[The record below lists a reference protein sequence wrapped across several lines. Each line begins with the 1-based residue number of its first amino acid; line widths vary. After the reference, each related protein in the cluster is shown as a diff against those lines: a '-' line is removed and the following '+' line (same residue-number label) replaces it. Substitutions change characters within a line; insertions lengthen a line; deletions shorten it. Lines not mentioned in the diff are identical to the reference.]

1 MNAKRGEN
9 ATSPSAPEG
18 LTRAPGKG
26 AASWLLLLV
35 FSGLLGAWLWLTP
48 PGFVGKLS
56 ALGYAVC
63 HQIPAHSFLLGGQQF
78 PLCARCTGLY
88 LGAMI
93 SLGFHFTQGREGLF
107 PRWPQMATLALFL
120 LAFLGDGI
128 NSFSQLIPGF
138 SPLYPPG
145 NGLRLATG
153 LGVGLGVGAVFVPA
167 FNQSVWASFE
177 QQAVWASPRQAVLA
191 GGWVA
196 LGGLAVVSEV
206 PALQAIS
213 LAVSGLGVFV
223 VLSLVYTLA
232 MVLLLR
238 KANTFRRW
246 RELGLPALAG
256 ATLALLQI
264 SLFSLLRYGL
274 TLSLGGLNL

>member
-1 MNAKRGEN
+1 M
-9 ATSPSAPEG
+9 
-18 LTRAPGKG
+18 
-26 AASWLLLLV
+26 
-35 FSGLLGAWLWLTP
+35 
-48 PGFVGKLS
+48 GKLS

-63 HQIPAHSFLLGGQQF
+63 HQIPARSFLLGGQQF

-93 SLGFHFTQGREGLF
+93 SMGFHFALGRKGQF
-107 PRWPQMATLALFL
+107 PRRSQLAILALFL

-128 NSFSQLIPGF
+128 NSFSQLIPGL

-167 FNQSVWASFE
+167 FNQSVWANFE
-177 QQAVWASPRQAVLA
+177 QKAIWASPRQAVLA
-191 GGWVA
+191 GVCVA
-196 LGGLAVVSEV
+196 LGGLAVVSEI
-206 PALQAIS
+206 PALQAIVMV
-213 LAVSGLGVFV
+213 VSGLGVFV

-238 KANTFRRW
+238 KTNTFRRW
-246 RELGLPALAG
+246 RELGLPFLAG
-256 ATLALLQI
+256 ATLTLLQI
-264 SLFSLLRYGL
+264 GLFSLLRYGL
-274 TLSLGGLNL
+274 TGSWGGLNL